1 MKASRAPPCHVRED
15 HVMRCCS
22 ALLPCRK
29 KFCPPLHSKGS
40 SWARAFLVRLER
52 TMRSPCRAL
61 LVLLLMRGAEVRKLL
76 ENVGVRFQTAGRAF
90 AFGQEREAVLE
101 HVVSEHAA
109 VGILRGLRR
118 IETQH
123 VGQCSLLVD
132 LGNRF
137 FARVISRV
145 THQMYELI
153 EPALAIVHGLAGV
166 VFQLRVVGVEKAADT
181 RMARAIDVD
190 QLAILPHAA
199 SSPDVYFGLG
209 G

>member
-1 MKASRAPPCHVRED
+1 MAEVDGGGGRSSTWPCGGRRFPRSV
-15 HVMRCCS
+15 
-22 ALLPCRK
+22 
-29 KFCPPLHSKGS
+29 S
-40 SWARAFLVRLER
+40 S
-52 TMRSPCRAL
+52 
-61 LVLLLMRGAEVRKLL
+61 LLMRRAQVRKLL

-90 AFGQEREAVLE
+90 ALGQERKAVVD
-101 HVVSEHAA
+101 HVVSEDAA
-109 VGILRGLRR
+109 VGTLRRLRR

-145 THQMYELI
+145 THQMHELI
-153 EPALAIVHGLAGV
+153 EPALAIVDRLAGV

-181 RMARAIDVD
+181 RMARTIDMD

-199 SSPDVYFGLG
+199 SSPDVYFGLRG
-209 G
+209 